1 MQGQKSWSERAFR
14 LGNGLLL
21 SLIALACL
29 IPVWHVLCASFSD
42 PALLNANRGTILWP
56 LGKWTLEGYQRVL
69 STRYL
74 QRGYLNTLFY
84 VASATTLG
92 VLLNCFAAYGLSR
105 KGLLF
110 AKPINFLITF
120 TMLFSGGLVPTYL
133 VVRNMGML
141 NTVWAIILP
150 NCISVFNVMIM
161 RNSFEAIPDSL
172 CEAAEIDGAGHWRM
186 LFTIIIPVSKSIVAV
201 VTLYYLIQ
209 QWNSWFHTALYVQNR
224 DMYPLQ
230 LWLREIVIAEA
241 TSSMEADTA
250 DANVLNLSR
259 VLIKYCVIVISIL
272 PMMAIYPFIQKY
284 MIKGVMIGSVKG

>member
-1 MQGQKSWSERAFR
+1 MLGQKTWSERAFR
-14 LGNGLLL
+14 FVNGLLL

-74 QRGYLNTLFY
+74 QRGYLNTLIY
-84 VASATTLG
+84 VTSATTLG

-110 AKPINFLITF
+110 AKPINILITF

-133 VVRNMGML
+133 VVRNLGML

-150 NCISVFNVMIM
+150 NCVSVFNVMIM

-172 CEAAEIDGAGHWRM
+172 CEAAEIDGASK
-186 LFTIIIPVSKSIVAV
+186 FKQIFYVTIP
-201 VTLYYLIQ
+201 
-209 QWNSWFHTALYVQNR
+209 
-224 DMYPLQ
+224 
-230 LWLREIVIAEA
+230 
-241 TSSMEADTA
+241 
-250 DANVLNLSR
+250 
-259 VLIKYCVIVISIL
+259 SIL
-272 PMMAIYPFIQKY
+272 PTIMVMLILEVGRLLSLGFEKVLLMYTPTNSGVSDIIDTLVYRVGLTNQNYSYATAIGLFSGI
-284 MIKGVMIGSVKG
+284 IGLILVSSSNALSRKLTGDGIY